1 MAKSGEQK
9 TTEVEWQF
17 SALDVRPVMRWLAEQ
32 GVPGF
37 ETRETG
43 TRSLHDVYFDTDDWR
58 VHHAGYTLRVR
69 KTGTGA
75 EVTMKSMAEAVDGVR
90 TRTEHT
96 EKLAED
102 PPADLRTLPGGVG
115 DALRSIAGKQPLH
128 PLFMLDT
135 ERHALHI
142 SDALGSLGEVALD
155 STAIPVDAEDHPV
168 RFTRVEVEVESV
180 ERARPFVDA
189 LVAAAA
195 LQPATTSKFQAA
207 LVATGRTVPP
217 TLPDL
222 GPTALSPGMTATQY
236 AVAVLRRHLAVLLA
250 NEPGARM
257 GEDAEFVHDMRV
269 ASRRIRATM
278 SAFDPYLPLPVR
290 RLRPEMGW
298 LTGVLGE
305 VRDLDVQ
312 LDQLAGWR
320 ASLPGLPPSAL
331 DQLEAALRSRR
342 ERERKRMLVALDSRR
357 HDRLVER
364 FIAALRR
371 DIPRTVP
378 AARVPVLAV
387 APKLV
392 EKRYRRV
399 RRLGDLITPQSPPA
413 DYHAL
418 RIEAKKLR
426 YACEFAAP
434 LYDRPAADFAIR
446 VTALQDV
453 LGEHQDADVAVQHL
467 LALAQENRRRFGPEA
482 HIAIGMMTE
491 RYNVR
496 AAALRGEF
504 PAVYSRLRGRAWAA
518 LRRRFQKLA
527 PPAATVS

>member
-1 MAKSGEQK
+1 
-9 TTEVEWQF
+9 
-17 SALDVRPVMRWLAEQ
+17 
-32 GVPGF
+32 
-37 ETRETG
+37 
-43 TRSLHDVYFDTDDWR
+43 
-58 VHHAGYTLRVR
+58 
-69 KTGTGA
+69 
-75 EVTMKSMAEAVDGVR
+75 
-90 TRTEHT
+90 
-96 EKLAED
+96 
-102 PPADLRTLPGGVG
+102 
-115 DALRSIAGKQPLH
+115 
-128 PLFMLDT
+128 
-135 ERHALHI
+135 
-142 SDALGSLGEVALD
+142 
-155 STAIPVDAEDHPV
+155 
-168 RFTRVEVEVESV
+168 
-180 ERARPFVDA
+180 
-189 LVAAAA
+189 
-195 LQPATTSKFQAA
+195 
-207 LVATGRTVPP
+207 
-217 TLPDL
+217 
-222 GPTALSPGMTATQY
+222 
-236 AVAVLRRHLAVLLA
+236 
-250 NEPGARM
+250 M

-298 LTGVLGE
+298 LTGALGE

-342 ERERKRMLVALDSRR
+342 ERARKRMLVALDSRR

-399 RRLGDLITPQSPPA
+399 RRLGDLITPQSPPG

-434 LYDRPAADFAIR
+434 LYDRPAADFALR

-467 LALAQENRRRFGPEA
+467 LALA
-482 HIAIGMMTE
+482 
-491 RYNVR
+491 
-496 AAALRGEF
+496 
-504 PAVYSRLRGRAWAA
+504 
-518 LRRRFQKLA
+518 
-527 PPAATVS
+527 